1 MNALPIKNENGYFEI
16 RMEAI
21 GGMGANLAG
30 KMLAEAAVIHMDLN
44 GATFSSYGS
53 EKTGTPLKAF
63 VRLGPG
69 DEEIAI
75 GGPVVNP
82 HILVIFHT
90 ILRDILPVTSGLI
103 KDGIVIV
110 NSTMTPAEA
119 KEFFDLPGGHI
130 YVLDCEK
137 IVVEEKVKINTVMMG
152 AITKVSTFI
161 EPDAVKKAITKALG
175 KFGEK
180 TIQANI
186 KGFERAMNEMQ
197 YEHFDWP
204 EGMEGIPVASATQ
217 KIGYM
222 NAPLGGAIL
231 NPGNTIDRDVSG
243 SRAGWIPVW
252 HEDECTH
259 CGMCEVACPDFC
271 FSFEKGVDKKGK
283 EGMINLGI
291 DYQFCKG
298 CLKCVDVCPTDALT
312 REKEADF
319 DVNKI
324 RRAKTF

>member
-1 MNALPIKNENGYFEI
+1 MNALPIKNEFGYFEI

-21 GGMGANLAG
+21 GGMGANLAA
-30 KMLAEAAVIHMDLN
+30 KMLTEAAVIHMDLN

-69 DEEIAI
+69 DEDISI
-75 GGPVVNP
+75 GGPVIEP

-90 ILRDILPVTSGLI
+90 ILRDILPVTSGLV
-103 KDGIVIV
+103 KDGVIIV
-110 NSTMTPAEA
+110 NSTMAPAEA
-119 KEFFDLPGGHI
+119 KEYFDLPGGHI
-130 YVLDCEK
+130 YVLDCDK

-152 AITKVSTFI
+152 AITKVSNFI
-161 EPDAVKKAITKALG
+161 EPDAVKKAIAKALG

-180 TIQANI
+180 TVNANI
-186 KGFERAMNEMQ
+186 KAFERAMGEMQ

-204 EGMEGIPVASATQ
+204 EGMEGIPVAGSTQ
-217 KIGYM
+217 KIGYL

-243 SRAGWIPVW
+243 SRSGYIPVW
-252 HEDECTH
+252 HEEECIH
-259 CGMCEVACPDFC
+259 CAMCEVTCPDFC
-271 FSFEKGVDKKGK
+271 FSFKEGVDKKGK
-283 EGMINLGI
+283 TGMLNFGI

-298 CLKCVDVCPTDALT
+298 CLKCIEVCPTDALT
-312 REKEADF
+312 SEKEADF
-319 DVNKI
+319 DVEKI
-324 RRAKTF
+324 RRVKTF

>member
-1 MNALPIKNENGYFEI
+1 MNALPIKNEYGYFEI

-30 KMLAEAAVIHMDLN
+30 KMLTEAAVIHMDLN

-75 GGPVVNP
+75 GGPVLEP

-90 ILRDILPVTSGLI
+90 ILRDILPVTSGLV
-103 KDGIVIV
+103 KDGVVIV
-110 NSTMTPAEA
+110 NSTMTPAEV
-119 KEFFDLPGGHI
+119 KDFFDLPGGHI

-137 IVVEEKVKINTVMMG
+137 IVVEEKVRINTVMMG
-152 AITKVSTFI
+152 AVTKVSNFI
-161 EPDAVKKAITKALG
+161 DPDAVRKAIAKGLG
-175 KFGEK
+175 KLDEK
-180 TIQANI
+180 IVQANI
-186 KGFERAMNEMQ
+186 KGFERAMDEMH

-204 EGMEGIPVASATQ
+204 EGMEGIPIAHATQ

-252 HEDECTH
+252 HEDECTD

-271 FSFEKGVDKKGK
+271 FTFEEGIDKKGK
-283 EGMINLGI
+283 KGMINLGI

-298 CLKCVDVCPTDALT
+298 CLKCVDICPTDALT
-312 REKEADF
+312 SEKEADF
-319 DVNKI
+319 DVEKI
-324 RRAKTF
+324 GRAKTF